1 MLLHE
6 VDLPRM
12 RLKAATRNR
21 TIDLLVLN
29 AGGGNKGVLVIDHR
43 AGSALT
49 RVWNAHTKLQ
59 TA

>member
-1 MLLHE
+1 
-6 VDLPRM
+6 M
-12 RLKAATRNR
+12 RLKAAAHNR
-21 TIDLLVLN
+21 KIDLLVLN
-29 AGGGNKGVLVIDHR
+29 AGGGNKGVLAIGHR